1 MPNSIYSQDLR
12 LLLPE
17 TVWLEQEHFLL
28 ANQISSSQITNATD
42 NWQVY
47 LNTLALIALEVWLQ
61 ERLPNQVVLRD
72 INFIATAGNLTV
84 GEYKFCA
91 IATEHLLSEI
101 VAIPQ
106 QLIANPE
113 SSAHFYVVLEVL
125 EEQEEVVIRGFL
137 PHKQLVEVKS
147 NLELPISEGCYQVP
161 LTLFDIEPNHLLLYQ
176 HYVQA
181 AEFIVPIV
189 KNQVTQVSEN
199 VSKILHSTTTKLSQW
214 LQGVID
220 EGWQAIDSISNPELN
235 LAFST
240 RNLDKYTKGAKIIDL
255 SIDLGNNKVA
265 LLLNVSSETF
275 SVVDSSI
282 KRDENEEKIKV
293 VAQLYPMDEERFL
306 PQDIKLILLSKSGKV
321 LQEVTSRIQDNY
333 IQLKAFKGES
343 GKKFSIQISF
353 GNTIIKEDFE
363 F

>member
-42 NWQVY
+42 AWQVY

-84 GEYKFCA
+84 DEYKFCA
-91 IATEHLLSEI
+91 IATEHLLSET
-101 VAIPQ
+101 VMIPQ
-106 QLIANPE
+106 QLITNPE
-113 SSAHFYVVLEVL
+113 LSAHFYVVLEVL
-125 EEQEEVVIRGFL
+125 EEQEEVLVRGFL
-137 PHKQLVEVKS
+137 SHNKLVEVKS
-147 NLELPISEGCYQVP
+147 NLELSISDGCYQVP
-161 LTLFDIEPNHLLLYQ
+161 LSLFDIEPNHLLLYQ

-181 AEFIVPIV
+181 AEFAVPIV
-189 KNQVTQVSEN
+189 KNEVTQVSEN
-199 VSKILHSTTTKLSQW
+199 ISKILHSTTTKLSQW
-214 LQGVID
+214 LQGVVD
-220 EGWQAIDSISNPELN
+220 EGWQTIDSIYNPELN

-240 RNLDKYTKGAKIIDL
+240 RNIDKDTKRAKIIDL
-255 SIDLGNNKVA
+255 GIDLGNQKVT
-265 LLLNVSSETF
+265 LLLNISPVTF
-275 SVVDSSI
+275 SAVDSNINNS
-282 KRDENEEKIKV
+282 ENQDKISV
-293 VAQLYPMDEERFL
+293 LAQLYPMSGERFL
-306 PQDIKLILLSKSGKV
+306 PHNIKLILLSKAGKV

-333 IQLKAFKGES
+333 IQLKPFKGEA
-343 GKKFSIQISF
+343 GKKFSIQISL
-353 GNTIIKEDFE
+353 GDISIKEDFE